1 MGADPA
7 EGAGGAIE
15 TAADPPVPS
24 PWQRWRSIAFAPI
37 GDGQRRRR
45 GSDGIRIAAAVVG
58 LLACLLVISYGYRV
72 DRTITRVVSPP
83 PGSIDWLVTTVYDV
97 GAFGVAAVLVVLAL
111 VARRWEVARDLG
123 VSVLATGA
131 VTGLLIL
138 VLGADGGRG
147 TGVVIDG
154 YSVTFPVFQI
164 AAFMA
169 IATAALPYLA
179 RTVQRLVELV
189 VVLVAMASV
198 VGGHGLPVN
207 VLGSLAIGWGVT
219 AAVHLV
225 FGSPLGLPSTA
236 DVAALLGELG
246 VRAVDVSA
254 RPRQEWGVARF
265 EATLEGAPNDAA
277 GQVAQIGPADQIGQV
292 GPVDK
297 LTISVYGRDAADA
310 KLLAKTGRF
319 IMYRDSGPT
328 LTFTRLQQVEH
339 EAYLTLRAAQAGVTV
354 PVVVEAGQAGPSGDA
369 VLVCRLPAGSPLSAT
384 EDDGEVSDR
393 ALDDVFAQL
402 LTLRAA
408 RVAHGELSGETV
420 LVDPATETA
429 ALTNFRSATT
439 NAGPER
445 LDRDLA
451 GALAAIALAVGAER
465 ASATAARCLPADV
478 LSGVLGHLRRAGL
491 DPNLVRALRGRKA
504 LLDDVRERAA
514 ALKGIDVPKL
524 VEPRRISWAN
534 LILVVGTLIGGWAL
548 IGVLIDVTRSFD
560 TIVGADWVWV
570 VAAFVL
576 AQLAFAASAVEDL
589 GSVAGDL
596 PFNRVLGL
604 EVANSFSGVAGGTAA
619 IFATRVRFFQQ
630 QGYDASVAISSSASV
645 TAASW
650 FVKGVL
656 FLVSLPLAWSAINLE
671 VTPESG
677 GNSKTVWIILAVVV
691 AVAVVTG
698 LVLAIPRLRRLASDK
713 LRPRL
718 RDMWAN
724 ARAVA
729 RSPLKMA
736 QLFGGALVSQVF
748 VALALA
754 VSVRAFDDHLS
765 LATLIVVITLAGM
778 IGGVSPVPGG
788 VGVVEAGLILGLTAA
803 GLSEVDATAA
813 VFVQRLFTAYL
824 PPIWGWFSLMW
835 LRRHEYV

>member
-1 MGADPA
+1 
-7 EGAGGAIE
+7 
-15 TAADPPVPS
+15 
-24 PWQRWRSIAFAPI
+24 
-37 GDGQRRRR
+37 
-45 GSDGIRIAAAVVG
+45 
-58 LLACLLVISYGYRV
+58 
-72 DRTITRVVSPP
+72 
-83 PGSIDWLVTTVYDV
+83 
-97 GAFGVAAVLVVLAL
+97 
-111 VARRWEVARDLG
+111 
-123 VSVLATGA
+123 
-131 VTGLLIL
+131 
-138 VLGADGGRG
+138 
-147 TGVVIDG
+147 
-154 YSVTFPVFQI
+154 
-164 AAFMA
+164 
-169 IATAALPYLA
+169 
-179 RTVQRLVELV
+179 
-189 VVLVAMASV
+189 
-198 VGGHGLPVN
+198 
-207 VLGSLAIGWGVT
+207 
-219 AAVHLV
+219 
-225 FGSPLGLPSTA
+225 
-236 DVAALLGELG
+236 
-246 VRAVDVSA
+246 
-254 RPRQEWGVARF
+254 
-265 EATLEGAPNDAA
+265 
-277 GQVAQIGPADQIGQV
+277 
-292 GPVDK
+292 
-297 LTISVYGRDAADA
+297 
-310 KLLAKTGRF
+310 
-319 IMYRDSGPT
+319 
-328 LTFTRLQQVEH
+328 
-339 EAYLTLRAAQAGVTV
+339 
-354 PVVVEAGQAGPSGDA
+354 
-369 VLVCRLPAGSPLSAT
+369 
-384 EDDGEVSDR
+384 
-393 ALDDVFAQL
+393 
-402 LTLRAA
+402 
-408 RVAHGELSGETV
+408 
-420 LVDPATETA
+420 
-429 ALTNFRSATT
+429 
-439 NAGPER
+439 
-445 LDRDLA
+445 
-451 GALAAIALAVGAER
+451 GAER
-465 ASATAARCLPADV
+465 ASATAARCLPTDV

-504 LLDDVRERAA
+504 LLDEVRERAA

-524 VEPRRISWAN
+524 VEPRRISWAT
-534 LILVVGTLIGGWAL
+534 LVLVVGTLIGGWAL
-548 IGVLIDVTRSFD
+548 IGVLIDVGRSFD

-656 FLVSLPLAWSAINLE
+656 FLISLPLAWSAINLE

-698 LVLAIPRLRRLASDK
+698 LLLAVPRLRRLASDK

-736 QLFGGALVSQVF
+736 QLFGGTVVAQLL

-754 VSVRAFDDHLS
+754 VSLRAFDDHLS

-803 GLSEVDATAA
+803 GISEVDATAA

>member
-1 MGADPA
+1 MGTDAAGGA
-7 EGAGGAIE
+7 EGAIE

-45 GSDGIRIAAAVVG
+45 GSDGIRVAAAVVG

-72 DRTITRVVSPP
+72 DRTITRVVNPP

-111 VARRWEVARDLG
+111 VARRWAVARDLG

-138 VLGADGGRG
+138 ILGADGGRG
-147 TGVVIDG
+147 TGTVIDG

-265 EATLEGAPNDAA
+265 GATLEPGTDVPG
-277 GQVAQIGPADQIGQV
+277 GQLVPDDPLVPGDQ
-292 GPVDK
+292 
-297 LTISVYGRDAADA
+297 LAISVYGRDAADA

-319 IMYRDSGPT
+319 VMYRDSGPT

-339 EAYLTLRAAQAGVTV
+339 EAYLTLRAAQAGVTA
-354 PVVVEAGQAGPSGDA
+354 PEVVEAGQAGPSGDA
-369 VLVCRLPAGSPLSAT
+369 VLVCRLPAGSPLSTA
-384 EDDGEVSDR
+384 DDGDASDR

-408 RVAHGELSGETV
+408 RLAHGEISGETV

-534 LILVVGTLIGGWAL
+534 LILVVGTLVGGWAL

-656 FLVSLPLAWSAINLE
+656 FVISLPLAWSAIHLE

-691 AVAVVTG
+691 LVAVVTG
-698 LVLAIPRLRRLASDK
+698 LLLAVPRLRRLASDK

-736 QLFGGALVSQVF
+736 QLFGGTVVAQLL

-754 VSVRAFDDHLS
+754 VSLRAFDDHLS

-803 GLSEVDATAA
+803 GISEVDATAA

>member
-45 GSDGIRIAAAVVG
+45 GSDGIRIAAAVVA

-277 GQVAQIGPADQIGQV
+277 SQVAQIGPADQIGQV

-319 IMYRDSGPT
+319 LMYRDSGPT

-408 RVAHGELSGETV
+408 RVAHGEISGETV
-420 LVDPATETA
+420 LVDPTTETA

-439 NAGPER
+439 NAGPEQ

-451 GALAAIALAVGAER
+451 GALAAIALAVGPER

-514 ALKGIDVPKL
+514 ALKAIDVPKL

-604 EVANSFSGVAGGTAA
+604 EIANSFSGVAGGTAA

>member
-1 MGADPA
+1 MGADTGRHPA
-7 EGAGGAIE
+7 GATDAV
-15 TAADPPVPS
+15 TPS
-24 PWQRWRSIAFAPI
+24 PWPRWRSVAFAPV

-45 GSDGIRIAAAVVG
+45 GSDGIRVVVAVVG

-83 PGSIDWLVTTVYDV
+83 PGSIDWLVTAVYDV
-97 GAFGVAAVLVVLAL
+97 GAFGVAAVLVILAL
-111 VARRWEVARDLG
+111 VARRWAVARDLG
-123 VSVLATGA
+123 VSVLAAGA

-138 VLGADGGRG
+138 ILGDDGGRG

-189 VVLVAMASV
+189 VVLVALASV

-254 RPRQEWGVARF
+254 RPHQEWGVARF
-265 EATLEGAPNDAA
+265 EATLEGSPTAA
-277 GQVAQIGPADQIGQV
+277 GQV
-292 GPVDK
+292 GPVDQ
-297 LTISVYGRDAADA
+297 LAISVYGRDAADA

-319 IMYRDSGPT
+319 LMYRDSGPT

-339 EAYLTLRAAQAGVTV
+339 EAYLTLRATQAGVTA
-354 PVVVEAGQAGPSGDA
+354 PEVVEAGQAGPSGDA
-369 VLVCRLPAGSPLSAT
+369 VLVCRLPAGSPLSTA
-384 EDDGEVSDR
+384 DGGDVSDR

-408 RVAHGELSGETV
+408 RLAHGEISGETV

-439 NAGPER
+439 NAGTER

-465 ASATAARCLPADV
+465 ASATAARCLPTDV

-491 DPNLVRALRGRKA
+491 DPNLVRALRGRRA
-504 LLDDVRERAA
+504 LLDEVRERAA

-524 VEPRRISWAN
+524 VEPRRISWAT
-534 LILVVGTLIGGWAL
+534 LVLVVGTLIGGWAL
-548 IGVLIDVTRSFD
+548 IGVLIDVGRSFD

-656 FLVSLPLAWSAINLE
+656 FLISLPLAWSAINLE

-691 AVAVVTG
+691 LVAVVTG
-698 LVLAIPRLRRLASDK
+698 LVLAIPRLRRLAGDK

-724 ARAVA
+724 ARSVA

-736 QLFGGALVSQVF
+736 QLFGGAVATQIL

-754 VSVRAFDDHLS
+754 VSLRAFDDHLS

-778 IGGVSPVPGG
+778 I
-788 VGVVEAGLILGLTAA
+788 
-803 GLSEVDATAA
+803 
-813 VFVQRLFTAYL
+813 
-824 PPIWGWFSLMW
+824 
-835 LRRHEYV
+835 

>member
-1 MGADPA
+1 MGAEVAGDVA
-7 EGAGGAIE
+7 E
-15 TAADPPVPS
+15 AATPPVPS
-24 PWQRWRSIAFAPI
+24 SWQRWRSIAFAPI

-45 GSDGIRIAAAVVG
+45 GSDGIRVAAAVVG

-83 PGSIDWLVTTVYDV
+83 PASIDWLVTTVYDV

-111 VARRWEVARDLG
+111 LARRWEVARDLG

-131 VTGLLIL
+131 VTGLLI
-138 VLGADGGRG
+138 VALGSDGGRG
-147 TGVVIDG
+147 VGVVIDG

-225 FGSPLGLPSTA
+225 FGSPLGLPSSA

-246 VRAVDVSA
+246 VRAVDVSPQ
-254 RPRQEWGVARF
+254 PRQEWGVARF
-265 EATLEGAPNDAA
+265 AALLDAGA
-277 GQVAQIGPADQIGQV
+277 GQAGGELAV
-292 GPVDK
+292 
-297 LTISVYGRDAADA
+297 SVYGRDAADA
-310 KLLAKTGRF
+310 KLLAKAGRF
-319 IMYRDSGPT
+319 LMYRDSGPT

-339 EAYLTLRAAQAGVTV
+339 EAYLTLRAAQVGVTV
-354 PVVVEAGQAGPSGDA
+354 PEVVEAGQAGPSGDA
-369 VLVCRLPAGSPLSAT
+369 VLVCRLPDGSPLSEAG
-384 EDDGEVSDR
+384 DGAVSDR

-402 LTLRAA
+402 LVLRAA
-408 RVAHGELSGETV
+408 RVAHGEISGET
-420 LVDPATETA
+420 LFVDPTTETA

-439 NAGPER
+439 NAGTER

-478 LSGVLGHLRRAGL
+478 LSGVLGHLRRAGF

-504 LLDDVRERAA
+504 LLDEVREQSA

-524 VEPRRISWAN
+524 IEPRRISWTN
-534 LILVVGTLIGGWAL
+534 LILIVGTLIGGWAL

-604 EVANSFSGVAGGTAA
+604 EIANSFSGVAGGTAA

-656 FLVSLPLAWSAINLE
+656 FVISLPLAWSAIHLE

-698 LVLAIPRLRRLASDK
+698 LVLAVPKLRRLAGDK

-729 RSPLKMA
+729 RSPMKMA
-736 QLFGGALVSQVF
+736 QLFGGAAATQIL

-754 VSVRAFDDHLS
+754 VSLRAFDDHLS

-803 GLSEVDATAA
+803 GISEVDATAA

>member
-45 GSDGIRIAAAVVG
+45 GSDGIRVAAAVVG

-246 VRAVDVSA
+246 VCAVDVSA

-265 EATLEGAPNDAA
+265 GATLEGAPNDAA
-277 GQVAQIGPADQIGQV
+277 GQVAQVGPADQIGQV

-319 IMYRDSGPT
+319 LMYRDSGPT

-393 ALDDVFAQL
+393 TVDDVFAQL

-408 RVAHGELSGETV
+408 RVAHGEISGETV

-534 LILVVGTLIGGWAL
+534 LILVVGTLIGGWTL

-736 QLFGGALVSQVF
+736 QLFGGTLVSQVF

>member
-1 MGADPA
+1 MGADTA
-7 EGAGGAIE
+7 DGTEGATDAV
-15 TAADPPVPS
+15 TPS

-45 GSDGIRIAAAVVG
+45 GSDGIRVAAAVVG

-83 PGSIDWLVTTVYDV
+83 PGSIDWLVTAVYDV

-138 VLGADGGRG
+138 FLGADGGRG
-147 TGVVIDG
+147 AGVVVDG

-246 VRAVDVSA
+246 VPAVDVSA
-254 RPRQEWGVARF
+254 RARQEWGVARF
-265 EATLEGAPNDAA
+265 EATLES
-277 GQVAQIGPADQIGQV
+277 GPGGPGDELVPGDQ
-292 GPVDK
+292 
-297 LTISVYGRDAADA
+297 LAISVYGRDAADA

-319 IMYRDSGPT
+319 LMYRDSGPT

-339 EAYLTLRAAQAGVTV
+339 EAYLTLRAAQAGITA
-354 PVVVEAGQAGPSGDA
+354 PEVVEAGQAGPSGDA
-369 VLVCRLPAGSPLSAT
+369 VLVCRLPAGSPLSTA
-384 EDDGEVSDR
+384 DDGDVSDR
-393 ALDDVFAQL
+393 ALDNVFAQL

-408 RVAHGELSGETV
+408 RLAHGEISGETV

-465 ASATAARCLPADV
+465 ASATAARCLPTDV

-504 LLDDVRERAA
+504 LLDEVRERAA

-524 VEPRRISWAN
+524 VEPRRISWAT
-534 LILVVGTLIGGWAL
+534 LVLVVGTLIGGWAL
-548 IGVLIDVTRSFD
+548 IGVLIDVGRSFD

-656 FLVSLPLAWSAINLE
+656 FLISLPLAWSAINLE

-698 LVLAIPRLRRLASDK
+698 LLLAVPRLRRLASDK

-736 QLFGGALVSQVF
+736 QLFGGTVVAQLL

-754 VSVRAFDDHLS
+754 VSLRAFDDHLS

-803 GLSEVDATAA
+803 GISEVDATAA